1 MKAYIA
7 TLANFFFP
15 GAGYLILGKRA
26 LRALFF
32 LVGVIGLTYVELN
45 VKTAAPELY
54 NPMFASVFIMNIGF
68 AIDAWLLAKGDEAP
82 AAAPQAS

>member
-7 TLANFFFP
+7 TIANFFFP
-15 GAGYLILGKRA
+15 GAGYLILGKRIV
-26 LRALFF
+26 RALLF

-68 AIDAWLLAKGDEAP
+68 AIDAWLLAKSDEAP
-82 AAAPQAS
+82 APAAQTA